1 MRVSPINVR
10 HQTIDPGS
18 SENTKQDKM
27 LNRIKAKQR
36 NKPKAMSRNVIV
48 KLQKIKEKKILEDS
62 QQRIERNTL
71 PMEEQ
76 G

>member
-48 KLQKIKEKKILEDS
+48 KLQKIKDKKS
-62 QQRIERNTL
+62 GKQ
-71 PMEEQ
+71 PK
-76 G
+76 GGKKKKKYH

>member
-1 MRVSPINVR
+1 VRVSPINVR

-18 SENTKQDKM
+18 SENIKQDKM

-48 KLQKIKEKKILEDS
+48 KLQKIKDKKS
-62 QQRIERNTL
+62 GKQ
-71 PMEEQ
+71 PK
-76 G
+76 GGKKKKYH